1 MQYQSTRGA
10 SLGRFSDILLQG
22 LAPDGGLAMPEHI
35 PAIVTAKTL
44 REWKTYNYAD
54 LAFAVMRHYID
65 DIPENDLRRIL
76 HRS

>member
-35 PAIVTAKTL
+35 PTIITAKN
-44 REWKTYNYAD
+44 RHEWKTYNYAD
-54 LAFAVMRHYID
+54 LAFAGMRHYID
-65 DIPENDLRRIL
+65 DIP
-76 HRS
+76 

>member
-35 PAIVTAKTL
+35 PAIITPQTLRDWKTL
-44 REWKTYNYAD
+44 NYAD
-54 LAFAVMRHYID
+54 LAFAVMRQS
-65 DIPENDLRRIL
+65 RIGTL
-76 HRS
+76 CPFSRSMVA

>member
-35 PAIVTAKTL
+35 PAIVTAMRTL
-44 REWKTYNYAD
+44 RQEQLPQCGEFMDPSWTSASFGAGT
-54 LAFAVMRHYID
+54 AFAYG
-65 DIPENDLRRIL
+65 
-76 HRS
+76 